1 MSDSLQPCGLY
12 PASLLCPWDFK
23 GKSHWSGL
31 PFLPPGDL
39 LVSGMEPVLLAL
51 AGGFFTTEPPGKAI
65 PFHNPWY
72 ILKQTLLIQYKR
84 RKLDKKE
91 EEEAYR
97 MIPFV

>member
-1 MSDSLQPCGLY
+1 M
-12 PASLLCPWDFK
+12 
-23 GKSHWSGL
+23 
-31 PFLPPGDL
+31 
-39 LVSGMEPVLLAL
+39 LLAL

>member
-1 MSDSLQPCGLY
+1 
-12 PASLLCPWDFK
+12 
-23 GKSHWSGL
+23 
-31 PFLPPGDL
+31 
-39 LVSGMEPVLLAL
+39 MEPVLLAL